1 MRCGSRRGS
10 RRSGECDRGPRRRG
24 RLGRA
29 PAGVRQA
36 AGCSG
41 ALPAAVTEPF
51 AALDRRAFLR
61 LAGAVAATGL
71 VPTGCGGVPA
81 QLAPPPD
88 LVLGVLSPRAY
99 ATFQSF
105 AMRCVGPRGAEAIQ
119 ARRIDPA
126 RAADLWV
133 ARLPAVAGP
142 LVQGLWLLEWGVA
155 PLVAKW
161 RPFTALDG
169 AGQDRV
175 LEDLMRSRLD
185 WKRDL
190 FKGLKSLAMLVT
202 YAAPESRALDGY
214 PGPFDAAGITAA
226 MTANTRD

>member
-1 MRCGSRRGS
+1 V
-10 RRSGECDRGPRRRG
+10 E
-24 RLGRA
+24 A
-29 PAGVRQA
+29 FAG
-36 AGCSG
+36 
-41 ALPAAVTEPF
+41 
-51 AALDRRAFLR
+51 LDRRGFLR
-61 LAGAVAATGL
+61 LAGVAAASGL

-81 QLAPPPD
+81 GLAPPPD

-99 ATFQSF
+99 ATFQAV

-119 ARRIDPA
+119 TRRIDPA

-133 ARLPAVAGP
+133 ARLPALAGP

-185 WKRDL
+185 LKRDL
-190 FKGLKSLAMLVT
+190 FKGLKSLSMLVT
-202 YAAPESRALDGY
+202 YSAPESRTLVGY
-214 PGPFDAAGITAA
+214 PGPFDAAGIDAA
-226 MTANTRD
+226 MTTDTSD

>member
-1 MRCGSRRGS
+1 VTPGG
-10 RRSGECDRGPRRRG
+10 D
-24 RLGRA
+24 
-29 PAGVRQA
+29 
-36 AGCSG
+36 
-41 ALPAAVTEPF
+41 LPAAVAEPF

-61 LAGAVAATGL
+61 LAGGVAAAGL
-71 VPTGCGGVPA
+71 PPTGCGGVPA
-81 QLAPPPD
+81 ELAPPPD
-88 LVLGVLSPRAY
+88 LALGVLSPRAY
-99 ATFQSF
+99 ATFTAV
-105 AMRCVGPRGAEAIQ
+105 AMRCVGPRGAEVIRT
-119 ARRIDPA
+119 RRIDPA

-142 LVQGLWLLEWGVA
+142 LVSGLWLLEWGVA

-185 WKRDL
+185 LKRDL
-190 FKGLKSLAMLVT
+190 FKGLKSLSMLVT
-202 YAAPESRALDGY
+202 YSAPESRALVGY

-226 MTANTRD
+226 MTTDAGV